1 MKRTR
6 LPQQEEYQQPAGKRQ
21 TTGQRPPPAPG
32 SAQGQGKL
40 TTGDALNYLREVK
53 VRFVDRKEVYETF
66 LEIMKEFKAQRIDTS
81 GVITRVK
88 QLFKG
93 HRELILGFNTFLPRG
108 YEIELARVSDEEEEE
123 EETNKQ
129 PVEFDQA
136 ISYVN
141 KIKTRFSN
149 DERVYKAFLEILNMY
164 RKGQKTISNVYEEVA
179 ILFSSHQDLLDE
191 FTYFLPDNNGPLP
204 ANMRG
209 ASMRMGMAGR
219 GRGDKAAGGSMA
231 AGTDHSRL
239 MHKRK
244 AARKAEEGFRRMDE
258 EDPYAAAR
266 RGQLPLTRELQFLE
280 RVKARL
286 RSRESYSDFLKCL
299 NLYAQDIIS
308 RQELVQLVSDIF
320 GRAPDLVSQFHS
332 FVNNCEVMDM
342 GELAQAGNLG
352 RPGMPPMSNRDML
365 KAKLQKDKF
374 MTKPLSEI
382 VASETERIT
391 PSYVKIPPGYPR
403 LKSTGRTQ
411 IGEEVLND
419 QYVNVITGSE
429 DYSFK
434 LMRKN
439 QYEEALF
446 RCEDDR
452 YEFEMCIEQNR
463 SAMRALRP
471 MVEKLTLMSPEE
483 RANLRLDD
491 VPRFNSMHTGHIQR
505 LYSEQGPVLVDLLR
519 KNPAV
524 AIPVVFHRMEQK
536 DAEWQRVKAEMT
548 KIWRKVYEQNYPRS
562 LDHRSFYFKQQEKK
576 NLMGKTMVSEI
587 KDAADRRRADE
598 QHLKCLSMAHRYS
611 TPAAGIPGHKDL
623 AYQYAD
629 KSVFGDVFT
638 VLRTAI
644 DHHVQAS
651 ARDQVLLL
659 YLEAVEPFFGLKERS
674 EELTRLKAKAEEN
687 SGAVGDT
694 EMPDA
699 NESSDMEAE
708 AGGAANNG
716 ATPEGTPDIR
726 QQDLKADPSDAD
738 GMKGASA
745 SGRPGSNGGGEQ
757 GSGVPPATSYRG
769 CKPVMPW
776 SGADGRP
783 DSQRHYV
790 PPPSTRLLF
799 GNEHVYV
806 FFRYHRYL
814 YDRLCAARRFCL
826 DVATKRATL
835 PSHRTG
841 GFVKDDS
848 KQEAV
853 PEEVIK
859 EEAERIH
866 TSFLSLVN
874 KLLSNSGMDV
884 GAFEDQVRALLG
896 TNSYELFTMD
906 KLCSKLVKHMQL
918 MVQDDQTAKLWEMY
932 SYEQL
937 RGKRIAASVYHIN
950 CHTILDDTCYRIEF
964 SDENSTLQFLMND
977 PDKYDVYLAP
987 EGILTPYIKAYISGV
1002 PTPGAQLPQV
1012 MDGNETVSPLFLRR
1026 SFPAPRP
1033 AHNCQPPDEQLA
1045 EALKA
1050 VVVMNRL
1057 ECKVACTSCK
1067 VSYVLDT
1074 EDVMLRKKTQRPS
1087 EPQVEAR
1094 RRKQSERFN
1103 HWLDTAKNAA
1113 NQRQGEEEEAAQI
1126 LAATTAQPA
1135 AVAEAAA
1142 AAVAAPQGALG
1153 SVAGVGAD
1161 GAMHPGA
1168 VNDNGGG
1175 AAAAAAEATL
1185 AAAAAAARI
1194 TGAAHNGVGAAGG
1207 SSGNTV

>member
-6 LPQQEEYQQPAGKRQ
+6 LPQEEYQQPAGKRQ
-21 TTGQRPPPAPG
+21 TTAQRPTAAPG

-53 VRFVDRKEVYETF
+53 VRFADRKEVYDTF

-81 GVITRVK
+81 GVIIRVK

-108 YEIELARVSDEEEEE
+108 YEIELARVSDDEEEEE
-123 EETNKQ
+123 EPNKQ

-164 RKGQKTISNVYEEVA
+164 RKGQKTISQVYDEVA
-179 ILFSSHQDLLDE
+179 ILFSHHQ
-191 FTYFLPDNNGPLP
+191 
-204 ANMRG
+204 
-209 ASMRMGMAGR
+209 
-219 GRGDKAAGGSMA
+219 
-231 AGTDHSRL
+231 
-239 MHKRK
+239 
-244 AARKAEEGFRRMDE
+244 
-258 EDPYAAAR
+258 
-266 RGQLPLTRELQFLE
+266 
-280 RVKARL
+280 
-286 RSRESYSDFLKCL
+286 
-299 NLYAQDIIS
+299 
-308 RQELVQLVSDIF
+308 
-320 GRAPDLVSQFHS
+320 
-332 FVNNCEVMDM
+332 
-342 GELAQAGNLG
+342 
-352 RPGMPPMSNRDML
+352 
-365 KAKLQKDKF
+365 
-374 MTKPLSEI
+374 
-382 VASETERIT
+382 RIT

-411 IGEEVLND
+411 LGDEVLND

-463 SAMRALRP
+463 SAMR
-471 MVEKLTLMSPEE
+471 
-483 RANLRLDD
+483 
-491 VPRFNSMHTGHIQR
+491 
-505 LYSEQGPVLVDLLR
+505 GPVLVDLLR

-536 DAEWQRVKAEMT
+536 DTEWQRVKAEMT

-587 KDAADRRRADE
+587 KDAADKRRADE

-611 TPAAGIPGHKDL
+611 TPAAGIPGRRDL

-659 YLEAVEPFFGLKERS
+659 YLEAVEPFFGLQARS
-674 EELTRLKAKAEEN
+674 EELARLRTKAEEN
-687 SGAVGDT
+687 SGAVGDA

-708 AGGAANNG
+708 AGGVANNG
-716 ATPEGTPDIR
+716 RAGVTATPEGTPDIR
-726 QQDLKADPSDAD
+726 QQEMKAEASDAD
-738 GMKGASA
+738 GLK
-745 SGRPGSNGGGEQ
+745 
-757 GSGVPPATSYRG
+757 
-769 CKPVMPW
+769 
-776 SGADGRP
+776 
-783 DSQRHYV
+783 
-790 PPPSTRLLF
+790 
-799 GNEHVYV
+799 
-806 FFRYHRYL
+806 
-814 YDRLCAARRFCL
+814 
-826 DVATKRATL
+826 
-835 PSHRTG
+835 PSHRAG
-841 GFVKDDS
+841 GFVKDDT
-848 KQEAV
+848 KPEAV

-859 EEAERIH
+859 EDAERIH
-866 TSFLSLVN
+866 ANFLALVN

-932 SYEQL
+932 TYEQL

-964 SDENSTLQFLMND
+964 RQHASLCDMTAHDCEHLCC
-977 PDKYDVYLAP
+977 VH
-987 EGILTPYIKAYISGV
+987 
-1002 PTPGAQLPQV
+1002 V
-1012 MDGNETVSPLFLRR
+1012 MDGNEAVSPLFLRR

-1033 AHNCQPPDEQLA
+1033 ERNCQPPDEQLA
-1045 EALKA
+1045 EALKT

-1074 EDVMLRKKTQRPS
+1074 EDVMLRKKAQRPP
-1087 EPQVEAR
+1087 EALVEAR

-1126 LAATTAQPA
+1126 LAATTVQP
-1135 AVAEAAA
+1135 
-1142 AAVAAPQGALG
+1142 AVAAEGTAVAVAGPQAALG
-1153 SVAGVGAD
+1153 GVAGVGAD
-1161 GAMHPGA
+1161 GAMHAGA
-1168 VNDNGGG
+1168 VNNNGGG

-1194 TGAAHNGVGAAGG
+1194 TGAAHNGVGGAAGG
-1207 SSGNTV
+1207 GGGDAV